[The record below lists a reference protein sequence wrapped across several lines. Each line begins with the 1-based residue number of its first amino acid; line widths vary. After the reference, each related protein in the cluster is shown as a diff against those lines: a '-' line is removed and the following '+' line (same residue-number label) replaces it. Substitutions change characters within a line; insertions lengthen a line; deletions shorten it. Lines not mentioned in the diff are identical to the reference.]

1 MRLHPRKRIGV
12 LLLLFLFAGCDRDR
26 STERSSSNLTPE
38 SALNVFLLRHAEANK
53 NVQQDETFTG
63 DPEALTARGREQARA
78 AGRFLKDKDIIAVFT
93 SPRPSTRRTAEAIA
107 ETLGLENALF
117 EKEDFLP
124 LKEGK
129 MPEGKQTAWAWREQQ
144 WESERDPRP
153 QGGES
158 LQDGMDRASRAVES
172 LARKYPGKSLVIVTH
187 SDICAALIGKA
198 EQTPI
203 SERYRKHE
211 VPLGSMSQI
220 SVAAQTW
227 SLEGQGIVPADANSQ

>member
-1 MRLHPRKRIGV
+1 MRLHPRKRVGV
-12 LLLLFLFAGCDRDR
+12 LLLLLLFAGCDRGR
-26 STERSSSNLTPE
+26 STERSSSNSTPG

-78 AGRFLKDKDIIAVFT
+78 AGRFLKDEDILGVFT
-93 SPRPSTRRTAEAIA
+93 SPRPSTRGTAEAIA
-107 ETLGLENALF
+107 ETLGLKNALF
-117 EKEDFLP
+117 QKEDLLP

-129 MPEGKQTAWAWREQQ
+129 EPDGKQTTWSWREQQ
-144 WESERDPRP
+144 WESGHDPRP

-158 LQDGMDRASRAVES
+158 LQDGMDRASRAVEA
-172 LARKYPGKSLVIVTH
+172 LAEVYAGKSVIIVTH

-203 SERYRKHE
+203 SECYRKHK
-211 VPLGSMSQI
+211 VPLGSISKI
-220 SVAAQTW
+220 SVSDQTW
-227 SLEGQGIVPADANSQ
+227 SLEGQGTIPEGTDSP